1 MRKAIVC
8 LFLIASL
15 PALAA
20 EKFSLSLFH
29 FNIQYV
35 AGGLK
40 GFPDGKSTDPAF
52 DLDDAQVQDM
62 IITESFEP
70 VLDLFLAHPTWSV
83 TLEMQAYMAEVIA
96 QRHPAVLAKM
106 RTLQQGG
113 QLELVSFHYSDELFL
128 AYPRHD
134 LEISHRLLEK
144 TFADLGLDVS
154 GVVFCQEGQFGEG
167 MAAFGKARGRR
178 ILLLPK
184 NLFRY
189 QHQDLFESAAPLYT
203 LDDVDVVMV
212 GRGFADEKVEVSWS
226 FFDDGE
232 LLATG
237 GMAPYVPSAF
247 KRNQEA
253 LSEYEN
259 KLQQAEAAGFRIAK
273 VADFVAWARA
283 NGIPPQPLVPIL
295 DGTWQPASTDSM
307 HRWMGASGL
316 LDAAYQSERDNQVLT
331 ANVIARHWLLGA
343 EVLVTEAEKKKL
355 IETGSRQNALLEC
368 WKYALL
374 GRVSDA
380 TGINP
385 FINEVNYGLEH
396 ARQAQECA
404 DKIIDELAPRLGGP
418 FLLVDTG
425 SGTVTVADDRPSAW
439 LEPAE
444 APSELSGLKIEAP
457 GRKVISEW
465 RRAGNGAL
473 RLEVL
478 ADAAGANERL
488 LSVTFPLQL
497 DGFYLSG
504 GLREEK
510 LFFHSFSEFDL
521 QQGRITVPLSNGLV
535 GIGPDLWL
543 IKQTDSVHLGAT
555 IVPAEKTI
563 TFRDETQP
571 ADEKARWIFWVWQG
585 KGEDALKLAQ
595 VLNITPQLVVQTGT
609 GSQGCACS
617 IESAGTK
624 GSLLSFLV
632 LLFACRIIR
641 LKQLPRQRGGGLG
654 DLRGGAWP

>member
-1 MRKAIVC
+1 MRKTILC
-8 LFLIASL
+8 LCLIATL
-15 PALAA
+15 PATAA

-29 FNIQYV
+29 FNVQYV

-52 DLDDAQVQDM
+52 DLDNAQVEDM
-62 IITESFEP
+62 IIIESFEP
-70 VLDLFLAHPTWSV
+70 VLDLFLEHPFWSV
-83 TLEMQAYMAEVIA
+83 TIEMQAYMAEVIA

-134 LEISHRLLEK
+134 FEISHRLLEK

-154 GVVFCQEGQFGEG
+154 EVVFCQEGQFGEG
-167 MAAFGKARGRR
+167 MAAFGKARGRQVF
-178 ILLLPK
+178 LLPK

-189 QHQDLFESAAPLYT
+189 QHQDLYESAAPLYT
-203 LDDVDVVMV
+203 LDGVDVVIV
-212 GRGFADEKVEVSWS
+212 GRSFADEKVEVSWS

-259 KLQQAEAAGFRIAK
+259 KLLQAEAAGFRIAK
-273 VADFVAWARA
+273 VADFVAWAKT
-283 NGIPPQPLVPIL
+283 NGITPQPLPPIL
-295 DGTWQPASTDSM
+295 DGTWQPPSTDSM

-316 LDAAYQSERDNQVLT
+316 VDAAYQCERDNQVLT

-343 EVLVTEAEKKKL
+343 ELLVAEAEKKKL
-355 IETGSRQNALLEC
+355 IQTGARQDALLEC

-374 GRVSDA
+374 GRVSDS

-385 FINEVNYGLEH
+385 FINEVNYGLDH
-396 ARQAQECA
+396 ARQAQQCA
-404 DKIIDELAPRLGGP
+404 DAIINELSPRLGGP
-418 FLLVDTG
+418 YLLLDTG
-425 SGTVTVADDRPSAW
+425 SGTLTASAERPSAW

-444 APSELSGLKIEAP
+444 APAELAGLKIEAP
-457 GRKVISEW
+457 GRNVSSEW

-478 ADAAGANERL
+478 ADASGGGERL
-488 LSVTFPLQL
+488 FSVSFPLQL

-504 GLREEK
+504 GLREEQ

-521 QQGRITVPLSNGLV
+521 QEGRITVPLSNGLI

-543 IKQTDSVHLGAT
+543 IKQTDTVHIGAT
-555 IVPAEKTI
+555 IVPGEKTV
-563 TFRDETQP
+563 TFRDQTQP
-571 ADEKARWIFWVWQG
+571 ADEKARWIFWVWKG
-585 KGEDALKLAQ
+585 KGEEALKLAK
-595 VLNITPQLVVQTGT
+595 VLNITPQLVIQTGT
-609 GSQGCACS
+609 GGQGCSCS
-617 IESAGTK
+617 SESVGAK

-641 LKQLPRQRGGGLG
+641 LKQLTR
-654 DLRGGAWP
+654 